1 MRKIYENPSKVSTE
15 MKIIQKTFSEA
26 DFYQFWLD
34 FGGPRRPQNH
44 QKWQKKQKK
53 GSKVMGLAEC
63 AGRWGGLW
71 RGEKAFQDSQKQCK
85 KLKTEI
91 EAKT

>member
-1 MRKIYENPSKVSTE
+1 MTKKTSRKKSK
-15 MKIIQKTFSEA
+15 KIEGKKT
-26 DFYQFWLD
+26 
-34 FGGPRRPQNH
+34 
-44 QKWQKKQKK
+44 QKKQKK
-53 GSKVMGLAEC
+53 GSKVMGPAEC

-71 RGEKAFQDSQKQCK
+71 RGEKAFQDSQKQSK